1 MRIKNLVRHLTRK
14 RSYLSDNV
22 EMNDILGI
30 YRLIASMA
38 RKKSDQEISKSS
50 HPEVSISEFRG
61 VRSLHLMSDLSGD
74 TSCAPIQGSMR
85 MAVPDQIE
93 LAYVQQMMM
102 WMLFNENPIHVVQLG
117 LGAAALTKFCHARF
131 PDARVTAIDLNP
143 NVIEMCRAQFKLPED
158 DARLQVIAMDA
169 LDFVLSPA
177 RRNTIDIL
185 QVDLYDAEA
194 QGPVLDTPEFYQA
207 CADCLTEHGMMTVN
221 LFSNAE
227 NRQKNIAA
235 MQLAFDAVV
244 WLPEV
249 HDANVVA
256 IAFKRSPEID
266 FAVLYQ
272 RAAIIRVNYKLP
284 APYWV
289 NGLKEWMT
297 PIDED

>member
-1 MRIKNLVRHLTRK
+1 MK
-14 RSYLSDNV
+14 
-22 EMNDILGI
+22 DILDI
-30 YRLIASMA
+30 YRLFASMA
-38 RKKSDQEISKSS
+38 RKNPDKEKSKSA

-61 VRSLHLMSDLSGD
+61 VRSLHLMTDLSGD

-93 LAYVQQMMM
+93 LEYVQQMMM
-102 WMLFNENPIHVVQLG
+102 WMLFNDNPTHVVQLG

-131 PDARVTAIDLNP
+131 PGAKVTAIDLNP
-143 NVIEMCRAQFKLPED
+143 NVIDLCRAQFKLPED
-158 DARLQVIAMDA
+158 DARLSVIEMDA
-169 LDFVLSPA
+169 LDFVLNPA
-177 RRNTIDIL
+177 RHNSMDVL

-207 CADCLTEHGMMTVN
+207 CADCLTDNGMMTVN
-221 LFSNAE
+221 LFSNTE
-227 NRQKNIAA
+227 NRRKNIAA
-235 MQLAFDAVV
+235 MELAFDAVV

-256 IAFKRSPEID
+256 LAFKRSPEID

-297 PIDED
+297 AGDEE

>member
-1 MRIKNLVRHLTRK
+1 MKDLLRIHQLIVSMSRKNFAK
-14 RSYLSDNV
+14 
-22 EMNDILGI
+22 E
-30 YRLIASMA
+30 
-38 RKKSDQEISKSS
+38 KSAAT

-61 VRSLHLMSDLSGD
+61 VRSLHLTTDLSGD

-93 LAYVQQMMM
+93 LEYVQQMMM
-102 WMLFNENPIHVVQLG
+102 WMLFNEHPAHVVQLG

-131 PDARVTAIDLNP
+131 PDAKVTAIDLNP
-143 NVIEMCRAQFKLPED
+143 NVITMCREQFKLPED
-158 DARLQVIAMDA
+158 DERLQVIEMDA
-169 LDFVLSPA
+169 LDYVLSSA
-177 RRNTIDIL
+177 RHGSIDVL

-207 CADCLTEHGMMTVN
+207 CANCLTENGMMTVN
-221 LFSNAE
+221 LFSNEE
-227 NRQKNIAA
+227 NRRKNIAA
-235 MQLAFDAVV
+235 MELAFDAVV

-256 IAFKRSPEID
+256 IGFKRSPEID
-266 FAVLYQ
+266 FADLYQ

-297 PIDED
+297 AGDEE

>member
-1 MRIKNLVRHLTRK
+1 MKDLLRIHQLIVSMSRKNFAK
-14 RSYLSDNV
+14 
-22 EMNDILGI
+22 E
-30 YRLIASMA
+30 
-38 RKKSDQEISKSS
+38 KSAAT

-61 VRSLHLMSDLSGD
+61 VRSLHLTTDLSGD

-93 LAYVQQMMM
+93 LEYVQQMMM
-102 WMLFNENPIHVVQLG
+102 WMLFNEHPAHVVQLG
-117 LGAAALTKFCHARF
+117 LGAAALTKFCHVRF
-131 PDARVTAIDLNP
+131 PDAKVTAIDLNP
-143 NVIEMCRAQFKLPED
+143 NVITMCREQFKLPED
-158 DARLQVIAMDA
+158 DERLQVIEMDA
-169 LDFVLSPA
+169 LDYVLSSA
-177 RRNTIDIL
+177 RHGSIDVL

-207 CADCLTEHGMMTVN
+207 CANCLTENGMMTVN
-221 LFSNAE
+221 LFSNEE
-227 NRQKNIAA
+227 NRRKNIAA
-235 MQLAFDAVV
+235 MELAFDAVV

-266 FAVLYQ
+266 FADLYQ

-297 PIDED
+297 AGDEE

>member
-1 MRIKNLVRHLTRK
+1 MKDLLRIHQLIVSMSRKNFAK
-14 RSYLSDNV
+14 
-22 EMNDILGI
+22 E
-30 YRLIASMA
+30 
-38 RKKSDQEISKSS
+38 KSAAT

-61 VRSLHLMSDLSGD
+61 VRSLHLTTDLSGD

-93 LAYVQQMMM
+93 LEYVQQMMM
-102 WMLFNENPIHVVQLG
+102 WMLFNEHPAHVVQLG

-131 PDARVTAIDLNP
+131 PDAKVTAIDLNP
-143 NVIEMCRAQFKLPED
+143 NVITMCREQFKLPED
-158 DARLQVIAMDA
+158 DERLQVIEMDA
-169 LDFVLSPA
+169 LDYVLSSA
-177 RRNTIDIL
+177 RHGSIDVL

-207 CADCLTEHGMMTVN
+207 CANCLTENGMMTVN
-221 LFSNAE
+221 LFSNEE
-227 NRQKNIAA
+227 NRRKNIAA
-235 MQLAFDAVV
+235 MELAFDAVV

-266 FAVLYQ
+266 FADLYQ

-297 PIDED
+297 AGDEE